1 MSRFSDLV
9 SKPARDM
16 AVLFPAPLP
25 KQTPAHVQPQLVKLD
40 SNENPFG
47 PSPLAIE
54 AMQSATT
61 AASSYPDDDCS
72 ELRRRLSLRHTVPLE
87 QVLVTAGS
95 TEMLSLLCHTMLAP
109 GMNAVTSE
117 LSFVVYGM
125 AAHAAGAELIRTPM
139 RNDGEGFD
147 VDAIL
152 AAINDNTRLVF
163 LANPTNP
170 TGTLIDAAA
179 VDAFLP

>member
-1 MSRFSDLV
+1 MAGYSPVPFP
-9 SKPARDM
+9 KPATAD
-16 AVLFPAPLP
+16 AESP
-25 KQTPAHVQPQLVKLD
+25 LVKLD

-95 TEMLSLLCHTMLAP
+95 TEMLSLLCQTMLAP
-109 GMNAVTSE
+109 GLNAVTSE

-125 AAHAAGAELIRTPM
+125 AVHA
-139 RNDGEGFD
+139 
-147 VDAIL
+147 
-152 AAINDNTRLVF
+152 
-163 LANPTNP
+163 
-170 TGTLIDAAA
+170 TGAA
-179 VDAFLP
+179 VDPDSHA